1 MNVLIK
7 IGIIIGILI
16 IISMSIK
23 LLIILGTGIYCIGIK
38 MKYFIEDKIY
48 EKKQNSDKA
57 KEVAADII
65 NQFEHLLSKNNII
78 IPNEDREGNND
89 EACIYGKDYYDL
101 EDYIIDVLKKI

>member
-16 IISMSIK
+16 IISLSIK
-23 LLIILGTGIYCIGIK
+23 LLIILGTGIYCIGIEI
-38 MKYFIEDKIY
+38 KYFIEDKIY
-48 EKKQNSDKA
+48 KKKQNSNKI
-57 KEVAADII
+57 KNVAVDII

-101 EDYIIDVLKKI
+101 ENYIINVLKKM